1 MHRGSS
7 LPPPPLT
14 RQPSPA
20 SLHSQSHTHV
30 PTHHVTTH
38 NVHISL
44 GHCSADRLLSA
55 RLLGFTPEESRPGQ
69 DHPDQSHSAADQ
81 ERQCGIQPRPL
92 TPRPG
97 LQAPAVLITD
107 GRSRPEGPP
116 CPFPAGRGETRPCN
130 RKVLRE
136 PFPSPQRPGLAQS
149 PRLGT
154 VAASNSGS
162 ARKTSSR
169 RLPRGS
175 RLPSALTVTLQGEA
189 GGLSGAAWGPWAE
202 PEGLAWVYRV
212 NCQPP
217 DPSGFPSTLL
227 SLLSLSSR
235 TWEE

>member
-38 NVHISL
+38 NVHVSL
-44 GHCSADRLLSA
+44 GHCSADRLLPAVRIHPTRSFY
-55 RLLGFTPEESRPGQ
+55 REESRPGQ
-69 DHPDQSHSAADQ
+69 DHPNQSHSAADQ
-81 ERQCGIQPRPL
+81 ERQCGVQPRPL

-136 PFPSPQRPGLAQS
+136 PFSSPQRPGLAQS

-189 GGLSGAAWGPWAE
+189 GGLSAQPGGPG
-202 PEGLAWVYRV
+202 PSPRV
-212 NCQPP
+212 WP
-217 DPSGFPSTLL
+217 GST
-227 SLLSLSSR
+227 
-235 TWEE
+235 E